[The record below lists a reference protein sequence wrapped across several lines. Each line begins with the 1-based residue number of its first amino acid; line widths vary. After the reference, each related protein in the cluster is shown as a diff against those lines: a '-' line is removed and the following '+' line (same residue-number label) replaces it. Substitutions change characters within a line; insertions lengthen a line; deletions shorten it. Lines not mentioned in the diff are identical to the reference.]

1 MNATIEAARAGEA
14 GKGFAVVANEVK
26 ELAKE
31 TAKATED
38 ISRKIEAIQTDTKAA
53 VDAIASISGVIN
65 QINDISEHDCHG
77 GGGANATTNE
87 MTRNVSEA
95 ANGSNEITSNV
106 AGVAEAAQSTTR
118 GATETQKASQQ
129 LLETSAEL
137 RHLVE
142 QFKVNASENGRGNGM
157 ASTGA
162 QSMAAH
168 A

>member
-1 MNATIEAARAGEA
+1 M
-14 GKGFAVVANEVK
+14 
-26 ELAKE
+26 
-31 TAKATED
+31 
-38 ISRKIEAIQTDTKAA
+38 
-53 VDAIASISGVIN
+53 
-65 QINDISEHDCHG
+65 
-77 GGGANATTNE
+77 
-87 MTRNVSEA
+87 
-95 ANGSNEITSNV
+95 
-106 AGVAEAAQSTTR
+106 AEAAQSTTR
-118 GATETQKASQQ
+118 GATDTQKAAQQ